1 MTLVLASLGKAKKLV
16 MVYAG
21 VQENQHQE
29 LVIRRAV
36 EKLAEGFEVE
46 PVLQQQKGEQG
57 ARSWTWE
64 GAGGAALHWTD
75 YSRDEL
81 SLRKLRLE

>member
-1 MTLVLASLGKAKKLV
+1 MDAVTLVLASLGKAKKLV

-46 PVLQQQKGEQG
+46 PV
-57 ARSWTWE
+57 
-64 GAGGAALHWTD
+64 